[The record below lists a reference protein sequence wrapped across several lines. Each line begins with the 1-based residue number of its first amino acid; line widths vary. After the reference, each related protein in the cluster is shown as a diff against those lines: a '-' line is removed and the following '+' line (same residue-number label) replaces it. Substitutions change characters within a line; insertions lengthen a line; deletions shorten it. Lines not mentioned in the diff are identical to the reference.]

1 MPIWKLGNLFVAYYK
16 AQLSPDF
23 IGREDFD
30 HIYAYYHPVLVDIP
44 DEVFLA
50 AVKTLFYTERISK
63 AFRMLEIREKADH
76 LTGEMESLKTDILL
90 FRKGLEHYEAG
101 HMDECRKLCEE
112 LLEKYPVIPA

>member
-1 MPIWKLGNLFVAYYK
+1 MPIGNWEIFLLHIIRRSLA
-16 AQLSPDF
+16 DF

-90 FRKGLEHYEAG
+90 FQQRSGAL
-101 HMDECRKLCEE
+101 
-112 LLEKYPVIPA
+112 